1 MKKMKTKLS
10 EKNAETLLEVVI
22 SIALFSMMALMVA
35 SMFGMANKVSLRNME
50 TDAKLDE
57 NITAIIEGT
66 GTETEIYNNGKLTFK
81 KKDGTG
87 SNVESGNITLVKNG
101 ALYTFR

>member
-1 MKKMKTKLS
+1 MKRIKTKLS

-35 SMFGMANKVSLRNME
+35 SMFGMANKVSLRNLE
-50 TDAKLDE
+50 TDKKMDE
-57 NITAIIEGT
+57 NISAIIEGT
-66 GTETEIYNNGKLTFK
+66 GTETEIYTNGKLTFQK
-81 KKDGTG
+81 ADG
-87 SNVESGNITLVKNG
+87 SYAESGDITLVKNG